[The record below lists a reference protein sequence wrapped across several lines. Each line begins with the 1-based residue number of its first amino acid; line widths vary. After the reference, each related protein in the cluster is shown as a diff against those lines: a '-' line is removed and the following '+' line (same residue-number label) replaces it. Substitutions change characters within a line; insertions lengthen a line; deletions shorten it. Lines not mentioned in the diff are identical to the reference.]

1 MNDDDII
8 LNVLNAI
15 VHAVLALPGGSDMPK
30 ASFPQFVNALGFC
43 TIGLDT
49 LFGIAHHCYPVTNG
63 PVGQGFFIQFIENP
77 NGLFFLADKPT
88 EKRRWVI
95 GITKVK
101 AEGGFHTGLGADFS
115 RVEQFFPPVLI
126 NQAIHNAPTA

>member
-63 PVGQGFFIQFIENP
+63 PVGQAFSYSSSKTQMVFSS
-77 NGLFFLADKPT
+77 LPT
-88 EKRRWVI
+88 SPQKSAV
-95 GITKVK
+95 GSLV
-101 AEGGFHTGLGADFS
+101 
-115 RVEQFFPPVLI
+115 
-126 NQAIHNAPTA
+126 